1 MRRELHVRFCEGG
14 GVKLPPAT
22 RRAPRKHGGRS
33 VTERSASCTRDEGGP
48 LGLGRQGLGSN
59 HRKLLWHNGWGGERF
74 GKRRDETRQVC
85 AGKANESEPSATCRK
100 RMDAIETK
108 ALISGLGEVRET
120 ACKLPGR
127 WPAQRRREPSA
138 GSCAERGN
146 LRHDAKGDLQVAD
159 PRGAEYRCVVQGRT
173 GS

>member
-1 MRRELHVRFCEGG
+1 M
-14 GVKLPPAT
+14 
-22 RRAPRKHGGRS
+22 
-33 VTERSASCTRDEGGP
+33 TERSACCTRDEGGP

-59 HRKLLWHNGWGGERF
+59 HRKLLWHNGRGGERF

-85 AGKANESEPSATCRK
+85 AGKTNESEPSATCRK

-146 LRHDAKGDLQVAD
+146 LHCDAKGDLQVAD
-159 PRGAEYRCVVQGRT
+159 PRGAEYRCGVQGRT
-173 GS
+173 GSR